1 MAAIFK
7 EKLNET
13 VLLETDTNQVTAS
26 IWGDLIEYG
35 GKLRAFSSNWET
47 KRAPCSFAASVGRAK
62 GMERPLWKAAFR
74 LKNRPVSTFSFTC
87 AADSLV

>member
-74 LKNRPVSTFSFTC
+74 LKTGRFNVFFHLC
-87 AADSLV
+87 G

>member
-35 GKLRAFSSNWET
+35 NTEKMFEQPRDQRTEDYIT
-47 KRAPCSFAASVGRAK
+47 GRF
-62 GMERPLWKAAFR
+62 G
-74 LKNRPVSTFSFTC
+74 
-87 AADSLV
+87 